1 MRIAL
6 GVIAALAVMFAAWSY
21 FYVVPKYKEQTGGFE
36 PIEVGGD
43 GFAKKTLSTTEIKT
57 IHDTDTPLTIAGNE
71 NSPLKVV
78 VFYDYN
84 CPYCVI
90 EEAAMHEAL
99 AGRDDVR
106 VVLRP
111 VPFLGEDSYMM
122 SALAMAAAKVGV
134 FPEFHKAIFNAQG
147 KMNQEKAAILME
159 EAGLPVAQIMQQAQ
173 DPLIRTA
180 VQDNQQLAIDVGA
193 HYVPSFVIGDRLY
206 MPLDRD
212 TTPEEFGDMFDQEL
226 MH

>member
-111 VPFLGEDSYMM
+111 APFLGEDSYMM
-122 SALAMAAAKVGV
+122 AALAMAAAKVGV

-180 VQDNQQLAIDVGA
+180 VQDNQQLAVDVGA